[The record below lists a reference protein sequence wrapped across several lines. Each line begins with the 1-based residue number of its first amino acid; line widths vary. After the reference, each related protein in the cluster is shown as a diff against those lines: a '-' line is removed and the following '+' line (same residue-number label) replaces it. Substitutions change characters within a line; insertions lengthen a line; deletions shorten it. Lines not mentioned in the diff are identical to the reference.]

1 MSNQGPYGPPPGQYP
16 PPQQYP
22 NPGPPQQYAGPPQ
35 QYAGPPQY
43 PGGPQYGPPPGPPNW
58 GPPQGPGFGFSPP
71 PPRKKSKAPFI
82 VVPLVLLFGAVGLFV
97 VSSILKH
104 NGDDTTTQP
113 EPATSAYPT
122 EPATTSAPATTRP
135 TQPAR
140 TTTTT
145 RTTQPTQTHTTAA
158 PPSDNVMVTKNRIY
172 KAGVMKSVNCREP
185 GSRPTSLTNA
195 RKYYATVLICL
206 DRFWPGQVKA
216 AGGRFRP
223 PNLMIFSGSATSPCG
238 GGVGAGISFYC
249 PTNQMI
255 YMEAG
260 SDVTFWRKN
269 GNVSYQSDWV
279 RMKMADTVAHEFG
292 HHVQNM
298 VGILT
303 ASWNLRY
310 ASSQTKALEI
320 SRRTELQA
328 SCFGNVFL
336 GANRSSFGISGDK
349 RYQLQW
355 LHSHQGDEYGVQPDH
370 GSRAVYPIWT
380 NAGWT
385 SRSPS
390 SCNTFTAP
398 ASYVR

>member
-16 PPQQYP
+16 PPPQQYP
-22 NPGPPQQYAGPPQ
+22 YPGPPPQ
-35 QYAGPPQY
+35 QQPY
-43 PGGPQYGPPPGPPNW
+43 PGPQQPYGPQYGPPPGPPNW
-58 GPPQGPGFGFSPP
+58 GPPPGPGFGFSPQP
-71 PPRKKSKAPFI
+71 PKKKRSKAPFI

-104 NGDDTTTQP
+104 NGDDTYTQP
-113 EPATSAYPT
+113 EPTTSSAYPT
-122 EPATTSAPATTRP
+122 EPATTSAPATTHP

-145 RTTQPTQTHTTAA
+145 TQPSATRTTVA
-158 PPSDNVMVTKNRIY
+158 PPSDNVMVTKNRVY
-172 KAGVMKSVNCREP
+172 KSGVMKSVSCREP
-185 GSRPTSLTNA
+185 GYRPTSLTNA
-195 RKYYATVLICL
+195 RKYYAAVLVCL
-206 DRFWPGQVKA
+206 NRAWPRQVQY

-223 PNLMIFSGSATSPCG
+223 PSLMIFAGSATSPCG
-238 GGVGAGISFYC
+238 GGSGAGISFYC
-249 PTNQMI
+249 PTNQTI

-260 SDVTFWRKN
+260 TDVTFWGKN
-269 GNVSYQSDWV
+269 GNISYQSDWV

-310 ASSQTKALEI
+310 ASSNTKALEI

-336 GANRSSFGISGDK
+336 GANRSTFGITGDK
-349 RYQLQW
+349 KYQLQW

-370 GSRAVYPIWT
+370 GSRAVYPLWT

-385 SRSPS
+385 SRSPA
-390 SCNTFTAP
+390 SCNTFVAP